1 MSTGGAA
8 MKAMMKQVVAAN
20 RVGIISTPNQ
30 PMYKRLLVLV
40 TQSQNR
46 SHTLALRA
54 RCKVAVIVFMS
65 A

>member
-8 MKAMMKQVVAAN
+8 MKAITKQAVAAS

-40 TQSQNR
+40 IHSQNR
-46 SHTLALRA
+46 SHTLALERC
-54 RCKVAVIVFMS
+54 CKVAVMVL
-65 A
+65 